1 MQRLDKLLSEAGV
14 ASRRE
19 LKAII
24 RAGRVQVNGKTVRD
38 PEQKV
43 DETADEIM
51 LDGAVVGKKRMVL
64 LMLHKPA
71 GYVTS
76 TDDPRD
82 QTVMELIPEEYRR
95 LGVVPIGR
103 LDKDTEGLL
112 LLTNDGAVNHNLL
125 SPRRHVWK
133 LYYASHEGLAG
144 EADMA
149 AFEAGITLENGETCL
164 PAKLHPLGSGRSLIA
179 IREGKYHQVR
189 RMMAARGMPVTYLKR
204 VAFGGLT
211 LGELPLGAVKE
222 VQLETV
228 QSPPCDIAQ
237 AGSRCFFPQRFP
249 GV

>member
-1 MQRLDKLLSEAGV
+1 M
-14 ASRRE
+14 
-19 LKAII
+19 
-24 RAGRVQVNGKTVRD
+24 
-38 PEQKV
+38 
-43 DETADEIM
+43 
-51 LDGAVVGKKRMVL
+51 
-64 LMLHKPA
+64 
-71 GYVTS
+71 
-76 TDDPRD
+76 
-82 QTVMELIPEEYRR
+82 
-95 LGVVPIGR
+95 PIGR

-222 VQLETV
+222 VQLEAV